1 MNSCPNSLTRLSRL
15 SDLLCATFALG
26 VVFLFVFVPVPAR
39 VLDAGLTVNI
49 ALAIGVIL
57 MVSSAR
63 RTLELSCF
71 PAMLLFLTLFR
82 LSLNVASTRL
92 ILTQGTG
99 FEGIIIRNVGD
110 MMVAGSL
117 PVGITQLVVL
127 IAIQFLVITKGAER
141 MAEVAAR
148 FTLDAMQMKMMAA
161 QEQLDKRQI
170 SSQEAEERMDQ
181 IQREA
186 DFYGGMDGA
195 SRFVK
200 GEAMASVLILTIN
213 ALAGCYEALRG
224 VADEPMMVVR
234 SYMLLTVGDGLVTL
248 LPSLFVSVATAL
260 LIAKNSSSE
269 SVTGQAIKQ
278 FTAHTRP
285 LAATA
290 GILAL
295 LLVVLSSGAG
305 MSKIPFLLVAVALSI
320 ACWKGL
326 SREEASEA
334 PPEFAEFADDPFV
347 RPLELR
353 LSLAALGRLAE
364 QGRRL
369 ERELRRLKAQLQ
381 SELGLHVPGIPIRA
395 DEELKGSDYILE
407 LRGQPVARGRLPE
420 GPFADGE
427 TMETALAAVLAR
439 RIRAN
444 ADSLLGRQ
452 DLEDLLTDVK
462 RVAPA
467 VYDAVAALDRG
478 VVLEVF
484 RRLLEEQVSIRDRVA
499 ILEAIASASPQATD
513 PVKLT
518 EAVRAAIPRHVT
530 GRLLSSAG
538 ELAVMTLSPEWDREL
553 GEALCESDCF
563 VILPP
568 ERLHQLIRVATDGC
582 ETFESQKLP
591 PVLETTSQ
599 LRRPVRDLLYA
610 YLPDLTILSHREI
623 SREVRPRYLLC
634 LTCPEQETANA
645 RVVPLRRARRQAEL
659 RAATGHDDSSD
670 EIRQ

>member
-1 MNSCPNSLTRLSRL
+1 VNSCPNSLTRLSRL
-15 SDLLCATFALG
+15 SDVLCAAFALA

-39 VLDAGLTVNI
+39 VLDVGLTVNI
-49 ALAIGVIL
+49 ALAIGVTL

-148 FTLDAMQMKMMAA
+148 FTLDGMQMKMMAV
-161 QEQLDKRQI
+161 QEQLDKRQL
-170 SSQEAEERMDQ
+170 SSQEAEERLDQ

-200 GEAMASVLILTIN
+200 GEAIASVLILAVN
-213 ALAGCYEALRG
+213 ALAGCYEAVRG
-224 VADEPMMVVR
+224 VAGDPMSVVR
-234 SYMLLTVGDGLVTL
+234 AYMLLTVGDGLVTL

-269 SVTGQAIKQ
+269 SVTGQAVKQ

-290 GILAL
+290 GLLAL

-305 MSKIPFLLVAVALSI
+305 MNKIPFLLVAMALAV

-334 PPEFAEFADDPFV
+334 QPEFAEFAEDPFV

-353 LSLAALGRLAE
+353 LAVPALGRLSE

-369 ERELRRLKAQLQ
+369 ERELRRLRAQLQ
-381 SELGLHVPGIPIRA
+381 SELGLQVPGIPIRA
-395 DEELKGSDYILE
+395 DDELKGCDYILE
-407 LRGQPVARGRLPE
+407 LRGAPVARGKLPE
-420 GPFADGE
+420 AGSSEVDALE
-427 TMETALAAVLAR
+427 VALAALLAP
-439 RIRAN
+439 RIRDH
-444 ADSLLGRQ
+444 ADSLLRRQ
-452 DLEDLLTDVK
+452 DLEDLLTEVRK
-462 RVAPA
+462 LAPA
-467 VYDAVAALDRG
+467 VFEAVAALDRG
-478 VVLEVF
+478 VLLEVF
-484 RRLLEEQVSIRDRVA
+484 RRLLEERVSIRDRVA
-499 ILEAIASASPQATD
+499 ILEAIASGSQQSTE
-513 PVKLT
+513 PVRLT
-518 EAVRAAIPRHVT
+518 ETVRAGIPRHVT
-530 GRLLSSAG
+530 GRLLSSTG
-538 ELAVMTLSPEWDREL
+538 ELNVMTLSPDWEREL
-553 GEALCESDCF
+553 TEALCESDCF

-568 ERLHQLIRVATDGC
+568 DRLHQLIKVVTDGG
-582 ETFESQKLP
+582 EAFEAKGLP
-591 PVLETTSQ
+591 PVLETTAK

-610 YLPDLTILSHREI
+610 YLPEFTFLSHREI
-623 SREVRPRYLLC
+623 SREVRPKYLLC
-634 LTCPEQETANA
+634 LTCPETQPAPG
-645 RVVPLRRARRQAEL
+645 RVVPLRRARRNAET
-659 RAATGHDDSSD
+659 RVTEVQDDSGD
-670 EIRQ
+670 EIRH